1 MSNELLVIENLKL
14 DLFFTKGESVDSV
27 LEQIEKEA
35 MSFVVGDLS
44 VKKNR
49 DAVKAMVTKVTKSKT
64 YLESRGKE
72 LAAEYK
78 EIPKRIDI
86 NRKKTKDFL
95 TDLQARVRQP
105 LTEWEEEDKRIKA
118 EEAAEIEAEK
128 LRVQMESDHE
138 IALLMDEKFERELA
152 EKLAEEKRIE
162 KERQAQLEKERI
174 EREARIAEEAKLK
187 AEQEAKQREEN
198 LERERLAA
206 IEREEQAKRDAIEAE
221 ERAKAQAEEAER
233 QRVIS
238 AEKAKQDAIDAENK
252 RLEDVEQAK
261 RDAEAK
267 AESDRLTEIARKE
280 SEAKQIT
287 EEEEKRKANEAHAS
301 MIMTQTKESIMTLG
315 LSEEDAKKVTL
326 ALKNGKVANVGCIK
340 F

>member
-1 MSNELLVIENLKL
+1 MSNELVVIENLKL

-118 EEAAEIEAEK
+118 EEAAAIEAEN
-128 LRVQMESDHE
+128 LRIQMESDHE
-138 IALLMDEKFERELA
+138 IAMLMDEKFERELA
-152 EKLAEEKRIE
+152 EKISEEKRME
-162 KERQAQLEKERI
+162 EDRQAQLEKERI

-206 IEREEQAKRDAIEAE
+206 IEREEQAKRNAIAAE
-221 ERAKAQAEEAER
+221 ERAKAQSEEAER
-233 QRVIS
+233 QRLI
-238 AEKAKQDAIDAENK
+238 AEEK
-252 RLEDVEQAK
+252 AK
-261 RDAEAK
+261 RDAEEAAERARQLEIDRQKREEERLK
-267 AESDRLTEIARKE
+267 AEADKKAADRE
-280 SEAKQIT
+280 
-287 EEEEKRKANEAHAS
+287 HA
-301 MIMTQTKESIMTLG
+301 G
-315 LSEEDAKKVTL
+315 LIHSQMVDAF
-326 ALKNGKVANVGCIK
+326 VANGIDKETAIIAVTAIAKGLIPSVK
-340 F
+340 INY